1 MSQVK
6 VTQVKAFKS
15 ENGCLWETEKEA
27 IEQNIEEAMPQ
38 INSDTYLGRMQELKE
53 WFKNNKH
60 SVRYILA
67 NIDKIDV

>member
-1 MSQVK
+1 MSQLK
-6 VTQVKAFKS
+6 VTPVKAFKS
-15 ENGCLWETEKEA
+15 EDGCIWETEKEA
-27 IEQNIEEAMPQ
+27 IEHNIDESMPSL
-38 INSDTYLGRMQELKE
+38 NSETYGGKLQEIKE